1 MGKFIK
7 FDDHMFQMGWFNH
20 HRRIPWFGFASN
32 FHGSKKRVSQNSF
45 LEVPATEVRS
55 LTNARLEYK
64 TNVETKVWSLVDFAW
79 MSLGARWWK
88 LQKTGTEFS
97 PQKWRLLLFRIWGI
111 CYLCLTSE
119 RNDLELFFW
128 RFVPV
133 WSHTQ
138 ADTVRSRVTKTYCRS
153 LFFKELLPKL
163 RKTSLPKTVQFFW
176 NKSRQT
182 RRLYRNDH
190 LRNQV
195 PCYFQDVY
203 VGKWVFPSNPWTLQW
218 KGLNLLKIVIF
229 EGSGFLGLD
238 IPC

>member
-1 MGKFIK
+1 MVSNVLIFSPLLGEIHQIWRSYVSNGLVQPPPQ
-7 FDDHMFQMGWFNH
+7 DTLVW
-20 HRRIPWFGFASN
+20 FASN

-119 RNDLELFFW
+119 RNDLEFFFW

-153 LFFKELLPKL
+153 LFLK
-163 RKTSLPKTVQFFW
+163 
-176 NKSRQT
+176 NY
-182 RRLYRNDH
+182 YRN
-190 LRNQV
+190 
-195 PCYFQDVY
+195 
-203 VGKWVFPSNPWTLQW
+203 
-218 KGLNLLKIVIF
+218 
-229 EGSGFLGLD
+229 
-238 IPC
+238 